1 MKGWPVSD
9 PTGSPAELERQIE
22 QARLDLAR
30 SVDAIVDRVHP
41 KKVAQ
46 RSVARLKERMGLGQP
61 SPDGTVV
68 GSISVEGELIVWKTA
83 AGRAPTAAAVTHT
96 AVIWPSPGGMSMRI
110 SGSAP

>member
-68 GSISVEGELIVWKTA
+68 R
-83 AGRAPTAAAVTHT
+83 RADATGGGVRTEYVIAAAAVVT
-96 AVIWPSPGGMSMRI
+96 AATVAVVVWRRRRS
-110 SGSAP
+110 